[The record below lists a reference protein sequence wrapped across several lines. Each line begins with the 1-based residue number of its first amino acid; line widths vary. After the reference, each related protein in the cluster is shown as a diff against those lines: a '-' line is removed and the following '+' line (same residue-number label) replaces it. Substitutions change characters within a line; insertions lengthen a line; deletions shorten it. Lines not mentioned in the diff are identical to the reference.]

1 MLNEKQFK
9 KVFSEN
15 LKDLRESRQMTQAD
29 LAKRVG
35 LTADWISHM
44 EHGRRFPSAFINYK
58 LNYVL
63 GRIV

>member
-9 KVFSEN
+9 KTFSKN
-15 LKDLRESRQMTQAD
+15 LKWSREAHLLTQVE
-29 LAKRVG
+29 LAKKVG